1 MNCKVYV
8 ACKMTGRDRKE
19 MLERAAYVSDVLKAW
34 DLTPISPVLEEKV
47 EGIPGPLLQM
57 SQELLQAYWKR
68 DKYIISDVA
77 NVVLIDEGE
86 RKSLGV
92 EREYGFA
99 RYCLWKPTV
108 TILPANQGFNI
119 AQFEDDYVVHTVD
132 AAAAMIAQNWG
143 TQEQRHKWRWDMLKR
158 TFPKWL
164 WRQYLAWK

>member
-77 NVVLIDEGE
+77 NVVLVDEGE

-92 EREYGFA
+92 EREYGFS
-99 RYCLWKPTV
+99 RYCLWKPTL
-108 TILPANQGFNI
+108 TILKNDGGPNVAC
-119 AQFEDDYVVHTVD
+119 FEDDIVVQTVD
-132 AAAAMIAQNWG
+132 AAASVIVRNWG
-143 TQEQRHKWRWDMLKR
+143 NRWKRWKWRFDMLRR
-158 TFPKWL
+158 TIPK
-164 WRQYLAWK
+164 